1 MFKQFITATLSLT
14 LLMSGEPNTIHACS
28 GEYVILYEG
37 NDVTDPNL
45 SVTIVDKVI
54 SV

>member
-14 LLMSGEPNTIHACS
+14 LLMSGESNIIQAHS
-28 GEYVILYEG
+28 EEYVILYEG
-37 NDVTDPNL
+37 NDSTDPEL
-45 SVTIVDKVI
+45 SVTIVENVI